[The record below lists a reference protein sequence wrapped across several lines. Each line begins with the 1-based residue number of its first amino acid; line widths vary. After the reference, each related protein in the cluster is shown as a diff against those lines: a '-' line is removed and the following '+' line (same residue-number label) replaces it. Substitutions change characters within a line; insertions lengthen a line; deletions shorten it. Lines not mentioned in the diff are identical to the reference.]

1 MKVYRIEVNGNVYA
15 VRVKSILG
23 DRAVVDVDGLEFNVN
38 LADSTGSETPPVR
51 ISTPSHSAQI
61 PAKEPVKK
69 RASMIDQVGS
79 SKTSTRSGK
88 GVIAAHLPGL
98 ILEILVKP
106 GDPVKSG
113 DLVMKMEAMKMVNE
127 VRSKIEGTVK
137 DVLVAVQQNVLE
149 NQPLLIVE

>member
-38 LADSTGSETPPVR
+38 IGGNPSSETPPVR
-51 ISTPSHSAQI
+51 ISAPSQSAQVRV
-61 PAKEPVKK
+61 KEPVKK
-69 RASMIDQVGS
+69 RASMIDQVSS
-79 SKTSTRSGK
+79 SKSSTHSGK
-88 GVIAAHLPGL
+88 GMITAHLPGL
-98 ILEILVKP
+98 ILEIFVKP

-127 VRSKIEGTVK
+127 VRSKIDGTVK

-149 NQPLLIVE
+149 NQPLLIIE

>member
-1 MKVYRIEVNGNVYA
+1 MKVYRIEVNGNVYS

-23 DRAVVDVDGLEFNVN
+23 DRAIVDVDGLEFNVN
-38 LADSTGSETPPVR
+38 LADSTGFETPPVR
-51 ISTPSHSAQI
+51 ISAPSHSAQI

-98 ILEILVKP
+98 ILEIFVKP

-127 VRSKIEGTVK
+127 VRSKIDGTVK
-137 DVLVAVQQNVLE
+137 DVLVEVQQNVLE